1 MAGVL
6 FVEESYMVPADIQY
20 EAWST
25 KPRQF
30 SGLTLGVNFRYDKCA
45 VMTNCEYSVANFGNC
60 FPVHAH
66 SFPQAGTECYLWKF
80 KLISEVL
87 DIAVTFI
94 EAPLPRS
101 EASCVEPALAI

>member
-1 MAGVL
+1 
-6 FVEESYMVPADIQY
+6 
-20 EAWST
+20 
-25 KPRQF
+25 
-30 SGLTLGVNFRYDKCA
+30 

-66 SFPQAGTECYLWKF
+66 SFPQAGTDCYLWKF

>member
-1 MAGVL
+1 
-6 FVEESYMVPADIQY
+6 
-20 EAWST
+20 
-25 KPRQF
+25 
-30 SGLTLGVNFRYDKCA
+30 LTLGVNFRYDKCA

-66 SFPQAGTECYLWKF
+66 SFPQAGTDCYLWKF